1 MFGKTAL
8 LALAALAPAAL
19 AQVNETFENGLDATA
34 WPTYA
39 PDCNQG
45 GKITLDSSTAHSGK
59 NSVRVDGAGGY
70 CGHIFFGTTKIPSG
84 DVYVKVWLYVHTD
97 NCTRPQ
103 C

>member
-1 MFGKTAL
+1 MLRKTAV
-8 LALAALAPAAL
+8 LALAILPFSL
-19 AQVNETFENGLDATA
+19 GQVSEDFEKGLDATA

-70 CGHIFFGTTKIPSG
+70 CGHIFFGTSKIPSG
-84 DVYVKVWLYVHTD
+84 DVYVRTYL
-97 NCTRPQ
+97 
-103 C
+103 